1 METNKNAAK
10 QGTAQQDGAT
20 KQGSTAGRGA
30 AKQGAT
36 AKQGGA
42 AKRGATGRGA
52 AQAAT
57 KQKVC
62 GGLSVANGVI
72 SDMAG
77 YAALETYGVVGMA
90 APTLTDGIAKLLPR
104 ARLRRGV
111 TVKVAEDNSIK
122 IDLYIV
128 VEYGVSLSEVS
139 RMLAE
144 NVRFTLEDSA
154 QLPVADVEVH
164 VQGIKVRNQLL
175 LYQPLNAYCA
185 NSASLSARGLKCA
198 LSLIAHNLK
207 LA

>member
-1 METNKNAAK
+1 MALEKNAN
-10 QGTAQQDGAT
+10 
-20 KQGSTAGRGA
+20 
-30 AKQGAT
+30 
-36 AKQGGA
+36 
-42 AKRGATGRGA
+42 
-52 AQAAT
+52 
-57 KQKVC
+57 KQKIC

-111 TVKVAEDNSIK
+111 TVKVADDNSIK

-164 VQGIKVRNQLL
+164 VQGIKVRNQFLECRAAFRADL
-175 LYQPLNAYCA
+175 MAAFWSDLWAVLGTA
-185 NSASLSARGLKCA
+185 LKVA
-198 LSLIAHNLK
+198 LETALRKRAVFLGAVCGFSSTTSFSTTSF
-207 LA
+207 

>member
-1 METNKNAAK
+1 MADNIA
-10 QGTAQQDGAT
+10 D
-20 KQGSTAGRGA
+20 
-30 AKQGAT
+30 
-36 AKQGGA
+36 
-42 AKRGATGRGA
+42 
-52 AQAAT
+52 
-57 KQKVC
+57 KQKTPDKQSVC

-111 TVKVAEDNSIK
+111 TVKVLEDSTVK

-144 NVRFTLEDSA
+144 NVRFTLENSA
-154 QLPVADVEVH
+154 QIPVADVQVH
-164 VQGIKVRNQLL
+164 VQGIKVRN
-175 LYQPLNAYCA
+175 
-185 NSASLSARGLKCA
+185 
-198 LSLIAHNLK
+198 
-207 LA
+207 

>member
-1 METNKNAAK
+1 MALEK
-10 QGTAQQDGAT
+10 TA
-20 KQGSTAGRGA
+20 S
-30 AKQGAT
+30 
-36 AKQGGA
+36 
-42 AKRGATGRGA
+42 
-52 AQAAT
+52 
-57 KQKVC
+57 KQKIC

-111 TVKVAEDNSIK
+111 TVKVADDNSIK

-164 VQGIKVRNQLL
+164 VQGIKVRN
-175 LYQPLNAYCA
+175 
-185 NSASLSARGLKCA
+185 
-198 LSLIAHNLK
+198 
-207 LA
+207 